1 MKIFNLEDINSKL
14 VELNSW
20 SFINNTLQKEF
31 TLKDFSDALSFVI
44 KIGIEAEKLDHHP
57 DILLHEWNKV
67 MVTLSTHSAGGVTE
81 NDFNLAH
88 TIDKINQ

>member
-20 SFINNTLQKEF
+20 SFVNNTLQKEF
-31 TLKDFSDALSFVI
+31 SLKDFSDALCFVV
-44 KIGIEAEKLDHHP
+44 KIGIESEKMDHHP
-57 DILLHEWNKV
+57 EVLLHEWNKV
-67 MVTLSTHSAGGVTE
+67 KVTLSTHSAGGVTE
-81 NDFNLAH
+81 NDFKLAH